1 MPIVEGVPGHVE
13 GVDDS
18 GYVLADG
25 ILTLPDTPGFGLD
38 LCA

>member
-1 MPIVEGVPGHVE
+1 MPIVEGVPGRVE